1 MTLSAH
7 RFDQNVALLYLF
19 FGGLWV
25 LLSDRLLAVLVSDG
39 AALTA
44 WQTYKGWAFVLLSAA
59 LIYGLLRR
67 ELRRHRR
74 DEQALR
80 ESEERYRLIFEHS
93 MDAILLSAP
102 DGSIFDANPAACR
115 MFGRGAEE
123 IRRLGRA
130 GVLDVSD
137 PRVPTALAELISSGR
152 FHGELDFVRANGATF
167 PGEIS
172 STLFTNSDGRQRSSV
187 IIRDISARRQA
198 EQEIRRLNTALEA
211 RVVERTAQLT
221 LANRELE
228 AFSYSVSHDLRAP
241 LRAINGFATIIAR
254 RYRADLNDEGRHYLD
269 NIIQAT
275 QHMGLLID
283 DLLAYARLGRAGV
296 RRLHVPLAP
305 LLADLAEQAR
315 AQLASLGGTI
325 NLEANQPVVLGDPTL
340 LRQIFS
346 NLLENA
352 LTYYQPEHPPRITI
366 SHQQIDNFAT
376 VRISDNGIGIADEYH
391 AKIFNIFQRLHSDHQ
406 YSGTGIGLA
415 NVKKAVDLLGGTVAV
430 ESQIGLGST
439 FIVSLPLPPD
449 SRNLKSNP

>member
-7 RFDQNVALLYLF
+7 RLDQNIALLYLF

-25 LLSDRLLAVLVSDG
+25 LLSDRLLAVLVNDG
-39 AALTA
+39 VALTA

-93 MDAILLSAP
+93 MDAILLTAP
-102 DGSIFDANPAACR
+102 DGSIFDANPAAYR
-115 MFGRGAEE
+115 MFERDAEE

-137 PRVPTALAELISSGR
+137 PRLAVALAELASSGR
-152 FHGELDFVRANGATF
+152 FYGELDFLRANGATF

-172 STLFTNSDGRQRSSV
+172 STIFTSSDGRERSSV

-198 EQEIRRLNTALEA
+198 EQEIHRLNAALEA

-221 LANRELE
+221 MANRELE

-241 LRAINGFATIIAR
+241 LRAINGFAAIIAR
-254 RYRADLNDEGRHYLD
+254 RHRADLNDEGQRYLD
-269 NIIQAT
+269 NIIQAS

-296 RRLHVPLAP
+296 RHLPVALAP
-305 LLADLAEQAR
+305 LLAELAEQAH
-315 AQLASLGGTI
+315 AQIASLDGTLS
-325 NLEANQPVVLGDPTL
+325 LEANLPVVLGDPTL

-346 NLLENA
+346 NLIENA
-352 LTYYQPEHPPRITI
+352 LTYYQPEHPPRVTI
-366 SHQQIDNFAT
+366 SHQQVDDFAIIR
-376 VRISDNGIGIADEYH
+376 VSDNGIGISSEYH
-391 AKIFNIFQRLHSDHQ
+391 TKIFNIFQRLHSDRQ
-406 YSGTGIGLA
+406 YPGTGIGLA
-415 NVKKAVDLLGGTVAV
+415 TVKKAIDLLGGTVAV

-439 FIVSLPLPPD
+439 FIISLPLP
-449 SRNLKSNP
+449 SASSNLNPNP